1 MTELIDLTHQIYD
14 DMPVYPEDDPVEL
27 YNTGS
32 LEEDGYNYFR
42 LETGLH
48 AGTHIDTP
56 MHMTEDETYMNEIPL
71 ESFTGNGC
79 ILDVREQ
86 NPIEFKDEYSD
97 VVKKN
102 DIVLLYTGHDEKYG
116 SKEYYTDHPIV
127 GESLAQFFV
136 DKKIKMLGMDIPTPD
151 KYPFNIHKMLFKN
164 GVLIIENLTNLSEL
178 SDVEDFE
185 IIAFPLK
192 IKADSSI
199 ARVVAK
205 V

>member
-1 MTELIDLTHQIYD
+1 MTKFIDLTHQVTD

-27 YNTGS
+27 YKTGS

-56 MHMTEDETYMNEIPL
+56 MHMTKDDTYMNEIPL
-71 ESFTGNGC
+71 ERFTGNGC
-79 ILDVREQ
+79 ILDVRNQ
-86 NPIEFKDEYSD
+86 SPIEYKDEYSEI
-97 VVKKN
+97 VKEN
-102 DIVLLYTGHDEKYG
+102 DIVLLHTGFDEKYG
-116 SKEYYTDHPIV
+116 SKEYYTEHPIV
-127 GESLAQFFV
+127 DESLAKFFV

-151 KYPFNIHKMLFKN
+151 KYPFNIHKTLFKN
-164 GVLIIENLTNLSEL
+164 GILIIENLTNLSEL